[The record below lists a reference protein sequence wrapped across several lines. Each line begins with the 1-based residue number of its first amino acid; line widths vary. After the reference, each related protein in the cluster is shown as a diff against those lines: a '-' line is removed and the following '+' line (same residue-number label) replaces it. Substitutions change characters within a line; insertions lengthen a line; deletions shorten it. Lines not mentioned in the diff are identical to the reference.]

1 MRRTRALV
9 AAASAAA
16 LLTLAGCSS
25 DAETE
30 SEATETASDDAAF
43 PAVVETTFG
52 EVTVEEEP
60 ERVVAL
66 GWGDA
71 ETALALGVQPVGA
84 TDWLGFGGDGVGPWA
99 DGMYDESPELID
111 ALQPSYEAIAA
122 LEPDL
127 ILDVRGSGEQER
139 YDRLSSIA
147 PTIGVPEGGENYLT
161 TSDDQMT
168 MIATA
173 LGMTEKGDELL
184 AEVDTAFTDAAEAH
198 PDWAGQTVTAATRTG
213 DGWGAYVESEA
224 RTQFLLNLGF
234 EQNPEIDALTEAD
247 SNFFVSISE
256 EQLDLIDA
264 DLVVAF
270 PIGVETADIT
280 DDSQWQALPAVAD
293 GRSLVI
299 DGDLSNAYSLGTTM
313 ATLYAI
319 DQMVPLI
326 EDTLG

>member
-1 MRRTRALV
+1 MRRTRTLV

-16 LLTLAGCSS
+16 LLTLAACSS
-25 DAETE
+25 STEAEP
-30 SEATETASDDAAF
+30 EATETSSDDAAF
-43 PAVVETTFG
+43 PAVVDTTFG
-52 EVTVEEEP
+52 EVTVEEQP

-99 DGMYDESPELID
+99 DGLYDESPELID

-147 PTIGVPEGGENYLT
+147 PTIGVPEGGANYLT
-161 TSDDQMT
+161 TPDDQMV
-168 MIATA
+168 MISTA
-173 LGMTEKGDELL
+173 LGLPDKGEELL
-184 AEVDTAFTDAAEAH
+184 AEVDSAFSDAAEAH
-198 PDWAGQTVTAATRTG
+198 PEWDGQTVTAATRTG

-224 RTQFLLNLGF
+224 RTQFMINLGF
-234 EQNPEIDALTEAD
+234 VQNPAIADLTEPD
-247 SNFFVSISE
+247 SNFFIDISS

-270 PIGVETADIT
+270 PIAVETSEIT
-280 DDSQWQALPAVAD
+280 DDSQWQAVPAVAD
-293 GRSLVI
+293 GRALVI
-299 DGDLSNAYSLGTTM
+299 DGDLSNAYSLGTSL
-313 ATLYAI
+313 AQLYAI

-326 EDTLG
+326 EDALG